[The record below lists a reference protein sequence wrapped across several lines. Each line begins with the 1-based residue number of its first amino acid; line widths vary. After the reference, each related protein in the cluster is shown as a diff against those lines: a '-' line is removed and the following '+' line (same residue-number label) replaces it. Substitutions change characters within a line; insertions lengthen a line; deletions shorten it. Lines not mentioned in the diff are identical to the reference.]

1 MVRVFE
7 SAVICAPVEKV
18 WRVVRD
24 FNGLPVWH
32 PAIEKS
38 EIEEGRPADSVGC
51 VRNFYLTNGDNIR
64 ERLLALDDVQHRC
77 DYTILKSGMPLTDY
91 HAVLSL
97 VPITDSGETLAIWS
111 AEFDTA
117 PEHKEELAETVG
129 KGVFLGGLRAL
140 KEYFG

>member
-1 MVRVFE
+1 MVKVFE
-7 SAVICAPVEKV
+7 SAVIGAPVEKV
-18 WRVVRD
+18 WEVVRD

-38 EIEEGRPADSVGC
+38 EIEEGRAADSIGC

-64 ERLLALDDVQHRC
+64 ERLLGLDDVKHRC

-97 VPITDSGETLAIWS
+97 VPITDSDETLAMWS

-129 KGVFLGGLRAL
+129 KGVFLGGLQAL
-140 KEYFG
+140 KEYFA